1 MYHDTN
7 QEIHLASH
15 TIHAKAKCICGAD
28 DVASVIRFW
37 LVVGPTFPRHGCT
50 KRWSRLKKCLQKSE
64 FWTKQHWAPLK
75 RGSTYF
81 NFREKLENHDTQRMR
96 GVPVDQRVWSDAPA
110 K

>member
-15 TIHAKAKCICGAD
+15 TIHAKAKCICGAYN
-28 DVASVIRFW
+28 VASIIRFCW
-37 LVVGPTFPRHGCT
+37 LLVLHFLAMVAPRDGVSLKMPPK
-50 KRWSRLKKCLQKSE
+50 KRVLDKTALGAFK
-64 FWTKQHWAPLK
+64 
-75 RGSTYF
+75 TYF

-96 GVPVDQRVWSDAPA
+96 VVPVDQRVWSDAPA